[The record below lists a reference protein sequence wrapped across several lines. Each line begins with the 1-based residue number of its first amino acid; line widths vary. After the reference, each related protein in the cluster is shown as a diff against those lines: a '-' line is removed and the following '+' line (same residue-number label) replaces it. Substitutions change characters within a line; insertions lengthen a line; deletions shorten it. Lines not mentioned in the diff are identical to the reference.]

1 MLPFIPA
8 LVAILTAGYL
18 VYKYWDQI
26 VEWASD
32 LVPELKEFIATKMR
46 KLASVIA
53 FFAEKIRSAWA
64 AIKCKVFY
72 RDPETKKFYEQ
83 EGIKEIEESQVPAD
97 IRAKL
102 MREQEPNIT
111 REMELQTGTSV
122 G

>member
-8 LVAILTAGYL
+8 LIAILTAGYL

-26 VEWASD
+26 VAWASD
-32 LVPELKEFIATKMR
+32 LVPELKEFIAEKMR
-46 KLASVIA
+46 KFASVIA
-53 FFAEKIRSAWA
+53 FFAEKIRSVWA

-72 RDPETKKFYEQ
+72 RDPATKKFYEQ